1 LLLMI
6 VGANTRSVGGRY
18 EEALQLVGS
27 GYDEQ
32 PVYLQLLD
40 KEEAMKKL
48 LWGLLI
54 SGLVPLP
61 GSAQTAPDSW
71 DNLKQLQPGQRIEV
85 VDKKMKTLSGA
96 FVSSS
101 DDSISL
107 REGKSEQSVARAD
120 VVRVNVRDN
129 SHRTRNVLL
138 GSGILGG
145 IALAVA
151 LPLVVQQSNEGNSCG
166 ACVAVIAAGFGG
178 GAALGAAIPGSRT
191 VYRAE
196 KQRSK
201 PQP

>member
-1 LLLMI
+1 MKKTAMLLLLC
-6 VGANTRSVGGRY
+6 V
-18 EEALQLVGS
+18 
-27 GYDEQ
+27 
-32 PVYLQLLD
+32 
-40 KEEAMKKL
+40 
-48 LWGLLI
+48 
-54 SGLVPLP
+54 VPL
-61 GSAQTAPDSW
+61 GLMAQDSGRDSW
-71 DNLKQLQPGQRIEV
+71 DNLKQLQPGQKIEV

-96 FVSSS
+96 FVALS

-107 REGKSEQSVARAD
+107 REGKSEQSIARAD
-120 VVRVNVRDN
+120 VVRVSVRYN
-129 SHRTRNVLL
+129 SHRTRNMLL

-178 GAALGAAIPGSRT
+178 GAAAGAIPGSRT

-196 KQRSK
+196 KQQSR